1 MEVLEHRPLLG
12 YTPMPPSAQAREGHA
27 GLANG
32 LADVLACR
40 AGNIVKSYNEDVPS
54 LMSVLSSLSEA
65 REAERGK
72 VKESEGDQEI

>member
-1 MEVLEHRPLLG
+1 
-12 YTPMPPSAQAREGHA
+12 MPPSVQAREGHA